1 MGNWKTVLVDI
12 EMVQRSYIPQCMSA
26 EFFKL
31 DTADETLVFRVG
43 ELHSLKDD
51 VTNSEV
57 FAYSGQT
64 MTLLFDNTEV
74 PYIANQYSYA
84 PTNKFTQF
92 IEVGIPELL
101 VTMTCV

>member
-1 MGNWKTVLVDI
+1 M
-12 EMVQRSYIPQCMSA
+12 
-26 EFFKL
+26 
-31 DTADETLVFRVG
+31 G

-51 VTNSEV
+51 TTGTEV

-74 PYIANQYSYA
+74 PFIANQYSYA

-92 IEVGIPELL
+92 LEVGIPDVM
-101 VTMTCV
+101 VTMTCVQIRGIAPP